1 MLGDGE
7 AIVSGT
13 VKVRAHYFE
22 DGNVQLQTTKAFHSA
37 RVFFETPRMLGAA
50 IIEQVG
56 IAESGLHCGLEDIYD
71 HVSIETAKAMRRVMP
86 LRA

>member
-1 MLGDGE
+1 
-7 AIVSGT
+7 
-13 VKVRAHYFE
+13 
-22 DGNVQLQTTKAFHSA
+22 
-37 RVFFETPRMLGAA
+37 MLGAA

-86 LRA
+86 ITRVKMKWNISEVSLNRSFNLAKAT

>member
-1 MLGDGE
+1 
-7 AIVSGT
+7 
-13 VKVRAHYFE
+13 
-22 DGNVQLQTTKAFHSA
+22 
-37 RVFFETPRMLGAA
+37 MLGAA

-86 LRA
+86 ITRVKMKWNISEVSLNRSFNFAKAT